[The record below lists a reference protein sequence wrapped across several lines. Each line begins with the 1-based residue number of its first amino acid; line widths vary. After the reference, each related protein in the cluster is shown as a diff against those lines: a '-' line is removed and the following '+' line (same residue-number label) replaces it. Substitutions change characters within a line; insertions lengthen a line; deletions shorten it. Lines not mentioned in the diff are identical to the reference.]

1 MKHILVI
8 IFTLFISLGYAQRN
22 GDSVSIYKDVSLGKL
37 KVLAPKSIDEKLKG
51 TIWAWDNSAM
61 CYVENGSV
69 IEIYFDDVGPNNSS
83 TLSFIDLVNIVDVY
97 IGDGKRIRYNFNTN
111 EKEIQDLR
119 SYEIAYLGEGKPI
132 FLCKEEYQFNKTP
145 FSVQKFIPIDNRLLE
160 QIKIK
165 FCIATTHFT
174 ILSRLG
180 VAHDLIFPSSCSM
193 PQTCDKRVELPFP
206 EKKRRR
212 R

>member
-8 IFTLFISLGYAQRN
+8 IFTLFVSLSYGQRN
-22 GDSVSIYKDVSLGKL
+22 SNGVSVYKDVSLGKL

-51 TIWAWDNSAM
+51 TIWARDNSAM
-61 CYVENGSV
+61 CYVENGAV
-69 IEIYFDDVGPNNSS
+69 IEIHFDDVGPNNSS
-83 TLSFIDLVNIVDVY
+83 TLSFIDLMNIVDVY

-119 SYEIAYLGEGKPI
+119 SYEIVYLGEGKPI
-132 FLCKEEYQFNKTP
+132 FLCKEESQFDKTP
-145 FSVQKFIPIDNRLLE
+145 FNVQKFIPIDNRLLE

-165 FCIATTHFT
+165 YCISTTHFT
-174 ILSRLG
+174 ILDKVNYPPVVITDILCP
-180 VAHDLIFPSSCSM
+180 A
-193 PQTCDKRVELPFP
+193 PQNPNQRVELPFP